1 VPQALPPPPIA
12 TSTPAC
18 SAAMTDSQQQ
28 QPMQAAMQ
36 GPPPTWAYAHPALM
50 PLDPQTESLAEN
62 WRQFQQAAQ
71 NYNLDPHLLAI
82 YGGSFAA
89 GRADLA
95 GQRRKNA
102 TRETTGVLKAWLN
115 EHKKNPYPT
124 KGEKIML
131 AIITTMTLT
140 QVSTWFANARRR
152 LKKENKMTWAPR
164 NRGDDAPSSGG
175 GGGGGGSSA
184 DNNTFDQDDDDPED
198 IPDDGDDL
206 AELDGALA
214 TRGRT
219 NDGLKRRAELEFNV
233 VEKRER
239 LEGTQ
244 TLQQPQQPPAGSK
257 PRIWSIVD
265 TATKAE
271 PPKSSSAS
279 SNAANAAAAAA
290 AANAWLSGA
299 KLS

>member
-18 SAAMTDSQQQ
+18 SAAMTD
-28 QPMQAAMQ
+28 
-36 GPPPTWAYAHPALM
+36 T
-50 PLDPQTESLAEN
+50 EN

-175 GGGGGGSSA
+175 GGGGGSSA

-239 LEGTQ
+239 LDGTQ

>member
-1 VPQALPPPPIA
+1 N
-12 TSTPAC
+12 
-18 SAAMTDSQQQ
+18 DSVSSQRQQLLVQRQVSKFLQQQ
-28 QPMQAAMQ
+28 QQQTTAPYRLGWGRRPCHARDWTGSSSRCRRQCRDRRQ
-36 GPPPTWAYAHPALM
+36 PGAYAHPALM

-89 GRADLA
+89 GRGRFGRSEAK
-95 GQRRKNA
+95 KNA
-102 TRETTGVLKAWLN
+102 PERPLGVLKAWLN

-140 QVSTWFANARRR
+140 QRRR
-152 LKKENKMTWAPR
+152 R
-164 NRGDDAPSSGG
+164 
-175 GGGGGGSSA
+175 GGGGGSSA

-233 VEKRER
+233 VEKRKR

-271 PPKSSSAS
+271 HQSRLQRLQTRLTQAS
-279 SNAANAAAAAA
+279 CSRCRRKR
-290 AANAWLSGA
+290 WLSGA
-299 KLS
+299 KL